1 MIVAHFFIR
10 NVRRKPYLFVETTSS
25 DGIEQPAPAAQM
37 LMAVDANDKRQ
48 KWVRDAYYE
57 FVKRYPDLVLLDSMN
72 NALRLESDHPSFD
85 MVFKPKSRTRKEAGD
100 GKEAKPE
107 TSEKPEKTEEKTD
120 KKKSK
125 QDSGK

>member
-1 MIVAHFFIR
+1 
-10 NVRRKPYLFVETTSS
+10 
-25 DGIEQPAPAAQM
+25 M

>member
-25 DGIEQPAPAAQM
+25 DGLEQPAPAAQM
-37 LMAVDANDKRQ
+37 LMVVDVNDKRQ

-85 MVFKPKSRTRKEAGD
+85 MVFKPKSRTRKEVGD

-107 TSEKPEKTEEKTD
+107 TSEKPGKTEEKTD
-120 KKKSK
+120 KKAK
-125 QDSGK
+125 QGSGK

>member
-1 MIVAHFFIR
+1 MAHFFIR

-37 LMAVDANDKRQ
+37 LMAVDVNDKRQ

-100 GKEAKPE
+100 GKETKPE